1 VTPETVVRVPMMKQQ
16 DQFYYLLDRNLS
28 CKVVGVPYEGNATAF
43 FILPREGE
51 MEQVENGLKEKTLKK
66 WLRMPMKRYSSH
78 FSGAS
83 LLRHTHRATQHL
95 AQDLPPSPEA
105 SCEVPAPGP
114 ESASWR
120 EQDRKLGFLVGPS
133 EYAVTAGDSSGPS
146 PEPDGFH
153 SKQ

>member
-1 VTPETVVRVPMMKQQ
+1 MTPETVVRVPMMKQQ

-28 CKVVGVPYEGNATAF
+28 CKVVGVPYQGNATAF
-43 FILPREGE
+43 FILPREGD

-78 FSGAS
+78 YAGPACCSTPTGPHGSGG
-83 LLRHTHRATQHL
+83 RTHL

-105 SCEVPAPGP
+105 SCDIPALGP

-120 EQDRKLGFLVGPS
+120 AQGWKLGYLVGHL
-133 EYAVTAGDSSGPS
+133 SG
-146 PEPDGFH
+146 
-153 SKQ
+153 Q